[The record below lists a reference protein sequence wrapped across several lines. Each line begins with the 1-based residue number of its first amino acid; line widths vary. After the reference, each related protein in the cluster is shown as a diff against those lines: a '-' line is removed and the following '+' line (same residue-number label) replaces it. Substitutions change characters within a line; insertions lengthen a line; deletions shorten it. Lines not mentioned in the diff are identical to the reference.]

1 MRIPQHS
8 PPLEERVTGAP
19 QPDDGGM
26 LAATFLAVFFV
37 PLFYRVIA
45 ERRLIERRSH
55 DELLAEV
62 KHVRDASH
70 HVPHTPG
77 HPPVPAH
84 GD

>member
-1 MRIPQHS
+1 M
-8 PPLEERVTGAP
+8 
-19 QPDDGGM
+19 GGM

-55 DELLAEV
+55 DELLGEV
-62 KHVRDASH
+62 KHARDATH
-70 HVPHTPG
+70 HVPRTPG
-77 HPPVPAH
+77 HPPVPAP